1 MINPLSLILSGIGG
15 LSNTSSEGKGT
26 DYNPATPAEGKGTDY
41 NPATLADN
49 NTGGLNDII
58 TIPGP
63 KGSKMTLNQTES
75 DQILKRMQDY
85 LDQRNNN
92 PWNRLEQ
99 NVAKGLAIGSGNSDA
114 LLNVQKQ
121 YQQDAKDTLD
131 MQLQIAQFKAAQENQ
146 KAFWE
151 AKKNGSLLG
160 TSLANSNTPP
170 GSTAVGPPNSQFPMG
185 VPPANIQNALNN
197 AQSLDEWKQIYNKW
211 AEEDSQAFSKAKY
224 DNQFNIEWDKK
235 IVAGIR
241 QPDGSIKNQLVSLRE
256 LYELQNQN
264 PDKVQYTK
272 DPSNNTQIVN
282 PAGPGSAVQKAAPP
296 PVSHPEFEPIQKT
309 APATP
314 TQFNPNAPAA
324 APAPLV
330 KPTAPVA
337 PQSSAA
343 PPPAN
348 LAQNTSV
355 FANVK
360 PIMTADASGRVPIGH
375 VDIPPP
381 PSANAPKAAAPVQQL
396 ALNTANLP
404 MAPEAVQKEANVP
417 LDIAT
422 TRGNEAAKAD
432 EADTA
437 QLIKDSKQAQ
447 DMLKDLDAYQ
457 QHLTK
462 HSHVFGVAQAN
473 PITSTIASAENIISG
488 NWHGLSNI
496 IADAELRDP
505 VDKQNLVDARGIAHK
520 IGITFSKANF
530 PGRMTNME
538 LGQSQIAKGLDV
550 NSGVVSNQLALN
562 RAKFAAEQTVKLKDT
577 WDAYKYW
584 MEKDPN
590 NKHHEV
596 ASYAT
601 FTNTPAYHQ
610 IVDAKFPKQEDTF
623 TPIKTSKGHTVEK
636 VSE

>member
-1 MINPLSLILSGIGG
+1 MGLDFLSGLSGISTLMGLENLAKKPTESATPTSDSPTSSSSTPSGG
-15 LSNTSSEGKGT
+15 LTTITGPGGKKIVVDQSS
-26 DYNPATPAEGKGTDY
+26 
-41 NPATLADN
+41 
-49 NTGGLNDII
+49 
-58 TIPGP
+58 
-63 KGSKMTLNQTES
+63 S
-75 DQILKRMQDY
+75 DQIYKNLQDQYNLRNSEFADWQNRMMAARAAAIPNLHGESSNAQLALRQQQETERKD
-85 LDQRNNN
+85 
-92 PWNRLEQ
+92 RLAMLMDMAAMKGSQAQQ
-99 NVAKGLAIGSGNSDA
+99 N
-114 LLNVQKQ
+114 LLR
-121 YQQDAKDTLD
+121 
-131 MQLQIAQFKAAQENQ
+131 
-146 KAFWE
+146 
-151 AKKNGSLLG
+151 
-160 TSLANSNTPP
+160 TSLAGSMISNT
-170 GSTAVGPPNSQFPMG
+170 GAGVSGTGGAGTSQTGYAIPDY
-185 VPPANIQNALNN
+185 IQ
-197 AQSLDEWKQIYNKW
+197 KQILDLANAGDVDAAIKLRDEYQKP
-211 AEEDSQAFSKAKY
+211 AEKSRAENIY
-224 DNQFNIEWDKK
+224 NIEWDKK

-256 LYELQNQN
+256 LNEIQKQS

-272 DPSNNTQIVN
+272 DPSNNTQIEN
-282 PAGPGSAVQKAAPP
+282 PVGSGSAAKKTAPP

-314 TQFNPNAPAA
+314 TQFNPNAPA
-324 APAPLV
+324 PSV
-330 KPTAPVA
+330 KPIAPVT

-447 DMLKDLDAYQ
+447 DMLRDLDAYQ

-473 PITSTIASAENIISG
+473 PITSTIASAENVIPG
-488 NWHGLSNI
+488 NWHGISNI

-505 VDKQNLVDARGIAHK
+505 VDKQNLVDARGLANK